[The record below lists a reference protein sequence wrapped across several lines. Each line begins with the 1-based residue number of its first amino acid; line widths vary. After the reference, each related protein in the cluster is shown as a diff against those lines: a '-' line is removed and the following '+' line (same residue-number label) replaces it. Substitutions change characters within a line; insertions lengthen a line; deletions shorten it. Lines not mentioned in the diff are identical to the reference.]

1 MEGAV
6 VGLEAWRAMIRLIH
20 GDCREELENLETES
34 VDLVITSPPYNV
46 GVKYADNPS
55 EMDKLPLAEYREFS
69 MDVASK
75 LFRVLKHGGRFC
87 LDIGGSKLDFPLTYL
102 WQEASYCAGFGL
114 FAEIGME
121 HRKTNQCA
129 WGSWMKANNVH
140 IIPNF
145 HMLYVFY
152 KGTRTKSGTETTI
165 TSEEFVEW
173 TKGYWKLNWSVGSM
187 KEHPAQFPKEFV
199 YRCIRLFGHA
209 GDTVL
214 DPFMGSGTTGIVCKQ
229 HGRDFIGI
237 ELHKVYFD
245 LAKTRIEG
253 EQDALL

>member
-6 VGLEAWRAMIRLIH
+6 VGLEVWRAMIRLIH

-129 WGSWMKANNVH
+129 WGSWMKSDNVH

-152 KGTRTKSGTETTI
+152 KGTRTKRGGANEI

-173 TKGYWKLNWSVGSM
+173 TRGYWKLNWSAGST
-187 KEHPAQFPKEFV
+187 KDHPAQFPNEFV

-214 DPFMGSGTTGIVCKQ
+214 DPFMGSGTTGVVCRQYNRK
-229 HGRDFIGI
+229 FIGI
-237 ELHKVYFD
+237 ELHKIYFE
-245 LAKTRIEG
+245 LAKRRIEG
-253 EQDALL
+253 NYEML